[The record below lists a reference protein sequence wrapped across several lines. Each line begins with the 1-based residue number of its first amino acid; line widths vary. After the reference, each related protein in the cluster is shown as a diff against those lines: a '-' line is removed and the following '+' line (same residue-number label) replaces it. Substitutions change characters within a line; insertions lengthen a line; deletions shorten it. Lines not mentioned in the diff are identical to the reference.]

1 MKYYGLTEWVFL
13 VILIPESKP
22 QFLFRYKPQKIVE
35 NVLVCGIN
43 YPIQKCE
50 FSNSYYITWWNI
62 FPYVVDKREYFHVKY
77 ELLRLGW

>member
-35 NVLVCGIN
+35 NVLVCGIS
-43 YPIQKCE
+43 YPIHTCE
-50 FSNSYYITWWNI
+50 FSNDLVII
-62 FPYVVDKREYFHVKY
+62 FEQLLYNLMEYFPIRSGQEGVISC
-77 ELLRLGW
+77 

>member
-50 FSNSYYITWWNI
+50 FSYDFVII
-62 FPYVVDKREYFHVKY
+62 FEQLLYNLMEYFPIRSGQEGVISC
-77 ELLRLGW
+77 